1 MKTTFSI
8 FFLASLWLSACGGT
22 TNTETDPTIELS
34 ADSYDLTISG
44 DTKLHV
50 TISSSEEHNLVVSTN
65 LGTVGVLDDK
75 QVTWITSLGKAD
87 IPFAC
92 NNEVGSATVTAVWT
106 LESIQ
111 DQVSINCK

>member
-1 MKTTFSI
+1 MKTI
-8 FFLASLWLSACGGT
+8 FGIIVLACLWLSACGGT
-22 TNTETDPTIELS
+22 TNSVPDPTIALS
-34 ADSYDLTISG
+34 ADSYDLTVSG

-50 TISSSEEHNLVVSTN
+50 SISSSEEQDVVVSTT
-65 LGTVGVLDDK
+65 LGTVGMLSEK

-106 LESIQ
+106 VENIQ
-111 DQVSINCK
+111 DEVSINCK